1 MAIQD
6 NFGLNATGSLSSFY
20 DEIVF
25 WEMYKETN
33 RFFVTFEK
41 GRYGILNR
49 RRESIGTMEIDYPH
63 TLAQTSSIKE
73 RRHPFSPRGS
83 KPYDFF
89 LQEEEVGKN
98 TEDNIQNNGHIP
110 ITQLKGDR
118 SFETLITGSG
128 FKIVSCSYEVHIG
141 GTSKISSRLL
151 SASYF
156 YPFTQYQLRVLRE
169 NETLILNLNKPQ
181 ELPQG
186 LGELG
191 YALVPENTSQLVKD
205 NLEYFLEKAGLLDKT
220 TSTFIDNRTE
230 KGGGKPIFRGGIGQG
245 TDLGAVQS
253 IQESEDEEDI
263 SEGID
268 DTDPPGEG
276 GQPETDEGGLFGGGL
291 FGPGGFNPPDNS
303 GGSNNPFGGG
313 LFGGGG
319 NPLY

>member
-41 GRYGILNR
+41 GRFGIQNQK
-49 RRESIGTMEIDYPH
+49 RESIGTMELDYPH
-63 TLAQTSSIKE
+63 TLAQTSSIKK
-73 RRHPFSPRGS
+73 RIHPFAPRGS
-83 KPYDFF
+83 KPFDFF
-89 LQEEEVGKN
+89 LQEEEVGRN
-98 TEDNIQNNGHIP
+98 PTADIQNNGHIP

-156 YPFTQYQLRVLRE
+156 YPFTQYQLGVLRE

-220 TSTFIDNRTE
+220 TSTFVDNRTE

-245 TDLGAVQS
+245 IDLTGQS
-253 IQESEDEEDI
+253 IQENEDEEDI

-291 FGPGGFNPPDNS
+291 FGPGGFNPGS
-303 GGSNNPFGGG
+303 SGGGGSN
-313 LFGGGG
+313 
-319 NPLY
+319 PLY